1 MKKFKH
7 TIVDELGL
15 HARPAGQLVK
25 TASQF
30 SSEITV
36 LAGSK
41 KADGK
46 KIMSVMM
53 LGAKKGDDMIIQIEG
68 NDEEA
73 AEQELKKFLKEN
85 L

>member
-1 MKKFKH
+1 MREFKH
-7 TIVDELGL
+7 TIADELGI

-36 LAGSK
+36 IVGSK
-41 KADGK
+41 KADAK
-46 KIMSVMM
+46 RIMSVMM
-53 LGAKKGDDMIIQIEG
+53 LGAKMGDDMIIQIEG
-68 NDEEA
+68 NDEEV
-73 AEQELKKFLKEN
+73 AEQELKEFSEKN